1 MRPCSL
7 ECTGKPTVILPLQSV
22 DTQPADEQL
31 VAVGRSWS
39 QYVIGAVEAGLNLEI
54 IIVYTSVA
62 L

>member
-1 MRPCSL
+1 
-7 ECTGKPTVILPLQSV
+7 
-22 DTQPADEQL
+22 L